1 MHSNHRK
8 VISVGT
14 NAELLWLRDSVL
26 RSAGFD
32 VLTKIDTQ
40 EALAF
45 IERGDCG
52 VLLLCYSLPLPS
64 RKRLAEAF
72 RAKCPE
78 GRIVTITNEKTEPEF
93 ADSFVYGVEGP
104 EALIEAVRNA

>member
-1 MHSNHRK
+1 MPSGHRK

-14 NAELLWLRDSVL
+14 QPELLWLRDSVL

-40 EALAF
+40 EALAV
-45 IERGDCG
+45 IERGNCG

-64 RKRLAEAF
+64 RKRLAEAY
-72 RAKCPE
+72 RAQCPE

-104 EALIEAVRNA
+104 EALIEAVRSA